1 MELKN
6 KKINFLGDSITE
18 GHGASSVETRYTS
31 VLKELCGLAEIRNY
45 GIGGTRLAH
54 RPGSSGERVDKD
66 FCGRFS
72 EMDDDADVIVVFGGT
87 NDYGY
92 TQTLMPFGNFEDT
105 TPDTFC
111 GALHTLYRGLIEKY
125 TTKDIVIVT
134 PLHRENDH
142 VPNSQTGKTLKDYVD
157 AIRRAAEYY
166 SLPVLDL
173 FAFGGICP
181 SIPAQKTALCPDGL
195 HPNDAGNRVIAEKL
209 KTFLEA
215 L

>member
-6 KKINFLGDSITE
+6 KKVNFLGDSITE
-18 GHGASSVETRYTS
+18 GTGASSVETRYSS

-45 GIGGTRLAH
+45 GIGGTRIARQH
-54 RPGSSGERVDKD
+54 VPSNEKHDKD
-66 FCGRFS
+66 FCGRFAA
-72 EMDDDADVIVVFGGT
+72 MDDDADVIVVFGGT
-87 NDYGY
+87 NDYGHGDA
-92 TQTLMPFGNFEDT
+92 PFGHFEDT
-105 TPDTFC
+105 TSDTFC

-125 TTKDIVIVT
+125 PTKAIVILT
-134 PLHRENDH
+134 PIHRENDH
-142 VPNSQTGKTLKDYVD
+142 VPNAMHGKTLKDYVD
-157 AIRRAAEYY
+157 AIRRTAEFY

-181 SIPAQKTALCPDGL
+181 NIPAQKTAFCPDGL
-195 HPNDAGNRVIAEKL
+195 HPNDAGNRIIAEKL